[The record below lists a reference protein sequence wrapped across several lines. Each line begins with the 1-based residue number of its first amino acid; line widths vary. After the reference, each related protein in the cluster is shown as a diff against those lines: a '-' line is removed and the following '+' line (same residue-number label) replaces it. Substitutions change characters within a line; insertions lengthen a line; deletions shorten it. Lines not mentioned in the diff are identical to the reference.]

1 MGCRRG
7 EDVIRGHGPLL
18 QHLESGGF
26 CVLPDAAG
34 LHGLPDF
41 VKNRRVVN
49 GGWNGHVVLHGKLP
63 DGLAE
68 DFPGACLGQA
78 LDNGGL
84 PEAGDGANFFV
95 DDAHQFLLHL
105 CLIQ

>member
-84 PEAGDGANFFV
+84 DGNTGYGGD
-95 DDAHQFLLHL
+95 DIFLTRTWTLDF
-105 CLIQ
+105 